1 MKDTKIFFLSGLP
14 RAGNTLLA
22 SLLNQNPD
30 IGTCGNSIPMEVM
43 KELHLLKDTE
53 LFKNY
58 PDHQSLDNLL
68 DMVYPT
74 YYKDWNYKY
83 IIDRSPAGTVGNL
96 MLMKKH
102 FKQPFKI
109 LVLVR
114 PILEVL
120 ASFIKWS
127 HQEPTAYLNQYGTD
141 TEICHYLMYKGNQIS
156 REASNIENLLTFE
169 NRQYAL
175 FIQYHDLVK
184 DTQKVLNQIYEF
196 LNIPKYK
203 HRFIDLDQFK
213 VNDRTYNDTELGQNL
228 HYVHSKI
235 GEQNTNVKELL
246 PEEIVKTY
254 GHLQCL

>member
-1 MKDTKIFFLSGLP
+1 MENSKIFFLSGLP

-109 LVLVR
+109 LVLIR

-141 TEICHYLMYKGNQIS
+141 AEICHYLMYKGNQIS
-156 REASNIENLLTFE
+156 REASNIENLLKFE

-235 GEQNTNVKELL
+235 GEQNTNVEELL
-246 PEEIVKTY
+246 PEEIIKTY
-254 GHLQCL
+254 GHLKCL